1 MFIKMKESK
10 GFTLVEL
17 MIVVAIIGILA
28 AVAVP
33 FYQRY
38 VQKSRLTSLA
48 FPAMHSI
55 ETNLAGYFAIRNT
68 FAGVSM
74 TAMIQDAEMT
84 CIVKNPTWDQNS
96 RLLTFVINTQAS
108 CPNLAQFAG
117 RTITARASVTGN
129 KIQTWVLGGAIANE
143 LGLK

>member
-38 VQKSRLTSLA
+38 VQKSRLTSQV

-55 ETNLAGYFAIRNT
+55 ETNVAGFYAIRNT
-68 FAGVSM
+68 FFGLSM
-74 TAMIQDAEMT
+74 TSMIQDADMT
-84 CIVKNPTWDQNS
+84 CVRTPTWNATS
-96 RLLTFVINTQAS
+96 RKLTFVITSATS

-117 RTITARASVTGN
+117 KTISARASMAGN
-129 KIQTWVLGGAIANE
+129 KIQTWVLEDAIANE